1 MTKISTLTMI
11 GEAFVDEDGQ
21 AENCISV
28 MRSDTCIFLS
38 VENEDGKD
46 TEIVIHSEPQAQ
58 AVVDAIRGVAVS
70 KGWDVK

>member
-28 MRSDTCIFLS
+28 MRGDTYIFLS
-38 VENEDGKD
+38 VENEDGKE
-46 TEIVIHSEPQAQ
+46 TEILIHSEQQAQ